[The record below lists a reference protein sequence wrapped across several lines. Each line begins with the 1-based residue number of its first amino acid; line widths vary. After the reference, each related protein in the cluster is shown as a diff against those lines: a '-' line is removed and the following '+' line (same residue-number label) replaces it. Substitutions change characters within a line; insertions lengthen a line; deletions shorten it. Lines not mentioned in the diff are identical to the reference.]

1 MCNGIKQCGLL
12 CRKRKRRLKNE
23 TIDDLQLK
31 GLKLIQKKDSFRF
44 GVDAVLLSEFANIKK
59 NFRVIDLNN
68 GLNVLTGET
77 GAGKTLIIDS
87 LGIISGGRFSKEMIR
102 KGETNSFVEICMY
115 EPENENSI
123 DGNIIVSREINSNGR
138 NMCKINGRMVT
149 VNELK
154 NFMSKFIEIHGQN
167 DNQSLL
173 DNKFHLKYL
182 DGFIGE
188 ELLKYKQEYKEK
200 YTRYIEIKQ
209 ELKANYGDEKE
220 RERKLDLLKYQFNEI
235 EEADIKEKEE
245 EEIEEKRKIMLNSE
259 KISNSLNEADE
270 AIGESSIDSINL
282 AIRAMEKIEG
292 IDTKYEAITSNLKN
306 IYYDLQELSRD
317 ISNEKEDI
325 YFDEQE
331 RNEVE
336 ERLDLIYSLKRKY
349 GNNILEILNYKE
361 EIEKE
366 IQHIENLDEYNQK
379 LKKELK
385 QIKEQMTKLAI
396 NIHKL
401 REEYAK
407 VLGININK
415 ILEDLE
421 MKNAKINIH
430 VDYKEEEFFENG
442 KDEVEFYI
450 TTNLGEDEKQL
461 SKIASGGEMSRIML
475 AIKKVLAD
483 TDKMPVLIFDE
494 IDTGISGKAANAVA
508 EKLNSISK
516 NHQVLCISHLPSI
529 AASADYNYFIS
540 KRVLNDRT
548 NTNIKLLN
556 EEETIKE
563 IARISSGEINE
574 ATIQYATQLRN
585 KKAC

>member
-1 MCNGIKQCGLL
+1 MISTLHIKNIGI
-12 CRKRKRRLKNE
+12 
-23 TIDDLQLK
+23 IDDL
-31 GLKLIQKKDSFRF
+31 S
-44 GVDAVLLSEFANIKK
+44 
-59 NFRVIDLNN
+59 IDLNE

-123 DGNIIVSREINSNGR
+123 DGNIIVSREINSNGK

-182 DGFIGE
+182 DGFIGD
-188 ELLKYKQEYKEK
+188 KIIDIKKQYKEK
-200 YTRYIEIKQ
+200 YEKYLEIKQ
-209 ELKANYGDEKE
+209 ELKNNYGDEKE
-220 RERKLDLLKYQFNEI
+220 RERKLDLLRYQFNEI
-235 EEADIKEKEE
+235 EEANLKANEE
-245 EEIEEKRKIMLNSE
+245 DNLEEKRKLMLNSE
-259 KISNSLNEADE
+259 KISKNLNEADI
-270 AIGESSIDSINL
+270 AIGENSIDSINT
-282 AIRAMEKIEG
+282 AIRALEKIEN
-292 IDTKYEAITSNLKN
+292 IDKKYEDISSNLKN
-306 IYYDLQELSRD
+306 IYYELQEISRD
-317 ISNEKEDI
+317 ISEHKEDV

-336 ERLDLIYSLKRKY
+336 ERLDLIYNLKRKY
-349 GNNILEILNYKE
+349 GNDVQEILNYKD
-361 EIEKE
+361 EIEAE
-366 IQHIENLDEYNQK
+366 INHIENLDEYNNK

-385 QIKEQMTKLAI
+385 QLKQEMTTLAEKM
-396 NIHKL
+396 HEL
-401 REEYAK
+401 RNEYGK
-407 VLGININK
+407 VLSININK
-415 ILEDLE
+415 VLEDLE
-421 MKNAKINIH
+421 MKNANINIH
-430 VDYKEEEFFENG
+430 VDYNEEEYFENG
-442 KDEVEFYI
+442 KDIVEFYI

-461 SKIASGGEMSRIML
+461 AKIASGGEMSRIML

-494 IDTGISGKAANAVA
+494 IDTGISGKAAGAVA
-508 EKLNSISK
+508 EKLNGISK

-529 AASADYNYFIS
+529 AAIADYNYFIS
-540 KRVLNDRT
+540 KRVINERT

-556 EEETIKE
+556 EKETLEE

-574 ATIQYATQLRN
+574 ATIQYAMQLRN
-585 KKAC
+585 KKVS

>member
-1 MCNGIKQCGLL
+1 MITTLHIKNIGI
-12 CRKRKRRLKNE
+12 
-23 TIDDLQLK
+23 IDDL
-31 GLKLIQKKDSFRF
+31 S
-44 GVDAVLLSEFANIKK
+44 
-59 NFRVIDLNN
+59 IDLNN

-188 ELLKYKQEYKEK
+188 ELLKYKQEYKEN

-209 ELKANYGDEKE
+209 ELKENYGDEKE

-235 EEADIKEKEE
+235 EEADLKEKEE
-245 EEIEEKRKIMLNSE
+245 EELEEKRKIMLNSE

-385 QIKEQMTKLAI
+385 QIKEKMTKLAI
-396 NIHKL
+396 NIHNL

-494 IDTGISGKAANAVA
+494 IDTGISGKAAGAVA
-508 EKLNSISK
+508 EKLNGISK